1 MHRPK
6 RSQEQT
12 IKQKDDK
19 ELQVQL
25 PVMGPL
31 GRGLIDGLGGI
42 RDAAALAAEVFLTR
56 SLAEKK
62 LENPELSDAQAVEEI
77 LPGIKY
83 EITEDNQVVMP
94 IDVDLKQFP
103 VEKSFWQLYK
113 EASSKG
119 DAMTDPAAS
128 IFLLPTYIKMALASW
143 VVNAASKTLI
153 EELDSLGL
161 ADVRRGMGLG
171 PKAKRRA
178 WMRAE
183 MPRVSPT

>member
-1 MHRPK
+1 MAVVLW
-6 RSQEQT
+6 Q
-12 IKQKDDK
+12 
-19 ELQVQL
+19 
-25 PVMGPL
+25 
-31 GRGLIDGLGGI
+31 
-42 RDAAALAAEVFLTR
+42 TR

-62 LENPELSDAQAVEEI
+62 LENPELTDAQAIEEI

-83 EITEDNQVVMP
+83 EMTEDNRVVMP

-113 EASSKG
+113 EASRSG

-153 EELDSLGL
+153 DELDSMGL
-161 ADVRRGMGLG
+161 ADVRRGMGIG

-183 MPRVSPT
+183 MPKMSPS